1 MKGTAPTYDEL
12 LRELEAERYAPPPE
26 PVDDKTAA
34 RRRLAQLEADT
45 LAYEQSKAR
54 VRLQAAS

>member
-1 MKGTAPTYDEL
+1 MKGTAPSYDEL
-12 LRELEAERYAPPPE
+12 LRELEAERYAPPE